1 MLYYTLACVFF
12 DPFLT
17 IRFPA
22 EDFAD
27 LLMNYACSGVFS
39 PSCGMI
45 LFLFFLFAVH
55 NWI

>member
-22 EDFAD
+22 GDFAD

-45 LFLFFLFAVH
+45 YLFFADVH